1 MHLGNTYGS
10 TKNCRNE
17 KLAVKWLMA
26 DERTRREELD
36 AGRYR
41 TRQEGPPSR
50 QFNTL
55 RKLAT
60 STSIHRLYRHRRKIQ
75 NSRLH
80 SRHNRTC
87 SAQQVLALLPNLTYY
102 KLI

>member
-10 TKNCRNE
+10 TKDCRNE

-41 TRQEGPPSR
+41 TTDKKVPHPDSLIRSESWLPLPVYTDYTDIEER
-50 QFNTL
+50 
-55 RKLAT
+55 
-60 STSIHRLYRHRRKIQ
+60 YRTQDFTPDTTEHVQ
-75 NSRLH
+75 
-80 SRHNRTC
+80 HNK
-87 SAQQVLALLPNLTYY
+87 Y
-102 KLI
+102 